1 MFVVLEHTCDCGFTA
16 CDFIVK
22 KKKKKKKADLSDAD
36 VSVGR
41 LLEERPASTADQFSA
56 HPGLSTKSPQA
67 KLGKT
72 NRVQSILEA
81 VQKIDRWG
89 QRA

>member
-1 MFVVLEHTCDCGFTA
+1 MFVVLEHTCDCGFIT

-22 KKKKKKKADLSDAD
+22 KERKKKADLSDAD
-36 VSVGR
+36 ESVGC

-56 HPGLSTKSPQA
+56 RPGLSTKSPQA

-72 NRVQSILEA
+72 NMVPIHFGGRS
-81 VQKIDRWG
+81 KD
-89 QRA
+89 